1 MDISPD
7 VPDTT
12 EEEEDSQDTIG
23 CSDGELWLCS
33 GESRQLCA
41 IPRFVHALF
50 QVQRNKQFL
59 NKDMIDPEKLLQ
71 ERGTPSEMAKFG
83 ATLFLVLHYTGCIL
97 FASARAQNFDL
108 TTWVGIYATGFPL
121 YDVDKAPDFERYIFM
136 LHKGADAMT
145 LAGVNFTP
153 PQNSLEALLY
163 CLSMV
168 GQIFMVAYILGTLFH
183 SLVIKDAGMETHKE
197 NLAELTKFSQQC
209 RLPEELHTELVNHF
223 KFQYSKQNSFLSNDP
238 STDLPHHLKLAVA
251 ETSYGP
257 IVDRCA
263 SGPFALLRNCNREFI
278 REILLLLQEEHLRP
292 CETFVVQNEMGFEL
306 SFLSKGTVEF
316 IVSGLEEEEAELR
329 RASHV
334 ARATNHAGSSSNG
347 GAMPKPDQPAVRRHT
362 ADGEMVLKSL
372 NAESPDISTVIGEL
386 AFFVSIPQVCTVRV
400 TEQGNAARLVLP
412 REKYTRLIATYPEQH
427 QMIMQNL
434 VNMYGLDL
442 QGNELAN
449 AVINPFLYDQGRAQM
464 QREVDGL
471 RHTAQAVKKSRFTNV
486 QGLQVDFEEIAT
498 ESRRELFESQM
509 SATAQSASGD
519 FKFCF

>member
-12 EEEEDSQDTIG
+12 EEEEDSQTQHRQRCSPQRGVQNLAFSSYRGYLQSRAPESAPRCTPTPDIDPPRPSVGARWDMIKREMLPFLKGRLPHKVLLKSALKIDGAGPRPDRPDHIRWEIVSEDNAHVKSSSLWMSCAFWEVIAFPLRPAITSPNYYDCLNPSFLLSPLPCLDALVDVHLLFDLVMNVRPADDPAGPRGRIVSKTLLRVQHLIQVLYITCPQWIG
-23 CSDGELWLCS
+23 AMYSPSLGLW
-33 GESRQLCA
+33 GWQLCA

-238 STDLPHHLKLAVA
+238 S
-251 ETSYGP
+251 
-257 IVDRCA
+257 
-263 SGPFALLRNCNREFI
+263 
-278 REILLLLQEEHLRP
+278 
-292 CETFVVQNEMGFEL
+292 
-306 SFLSKGTVEF
+306 
-316 IVSGLEEEEAELR
+316 
-329 RASHV
+329 
-334 ARATNHAGSSSNG
+334 
-347 GAMPKPDQPAVRRHT
+347 
-362 ADGEMVLKSL
+362 
-372 NAESPDISTVIGEL
+372 
-386 AFFVSIPQVCTVRV
+386 
-400 TEQGNAARLVLP
+400 
-412 REKYTRLIATYPEQH
+412 
-427 QMIMQNL
+427 
-434 VNMYGLDL
+434 
-442 QGNELAN
+442 
-449 AVINPFLYDQGRAQM
+449 
-464 QREVDGL
+464 
-471 RHTAQAVKKSRFTNV
+471 
-486 QGLQVDFEEIAT
+486 
-498 ESRRELFESQM
+498 
-509 SATAQSASGD
+509 
-519 FKFCF
+519 